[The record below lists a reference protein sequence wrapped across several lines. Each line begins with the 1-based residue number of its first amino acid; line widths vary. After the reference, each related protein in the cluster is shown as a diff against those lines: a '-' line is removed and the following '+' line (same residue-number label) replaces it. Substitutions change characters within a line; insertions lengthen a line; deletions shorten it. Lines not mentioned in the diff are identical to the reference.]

1 MSPAS
6 AKVAPGALMN
16 QAVMTSPGVI
26 QFREVPVPPMGPRQ
40 LTAKIIRIGVCGS
53 DIHVFHGKHPYT
65 SYPVVQGHEVAATVV
80 AVGPEVRGF
89 AQGDRITIMP
99 QVVCGTCYPCRT
111 GRYHICDNLKVMGF
125 QTTGTA
131 SDYFVVDAD
140 KCLVFPDTMS
150 FEEGAMI
157 EPLSVAVHALSR
169 LDGGVAGKKIAVYG
183 AGPIGNLVAQAAMG
197 LGADS
202 TLITDTSEHRLQLA
216 RECAITNAVNPVT
229 EDLGAAIVRCFGPD
243 KADAA
248 LECVGV
254 QATMDQAIAN
264 ARKGSDIVV
273 VGVFGDRPLVDLGL
287 VQDRELRLIGTLMYT
302 RTDYVMAMELIQM
315 RRVQLAPLM
324 SAHYPFARYLDAYQF
339 IAQNRDKS
347 MKVFI
352 DFPDK

>member
-248 LECVGV
+248 LECVGTG
-254 QATMDQAIAN
+254 QSMATALAIA
-264 ARKGSDIVV
+264 RPGSTVGV
-273 VGVFGDRPLVDLGL
+273 VGAPHGVDVPFEANFWRGVGWQGSIAPARAYIPELLGDVLSGAIDPGRVFDYETDLDGIPGAYAAM
-287 VQDRELRLIGTLMYT
+287 DERRAIKSLI
-302 RTDYVMAMELIQM
+302 
-315 RRVQLAPLM
+315 RVG
-324 SAHYPFARYLDAYQF
+324 S
-339 IAQNRDKS
+339 I
-347 MKVFI
+347 
-352 DFPDK
+352 